1 MKSKLLKYLAKSDN
15 LLSDFGIKKYDYIY
29 EIEYKNIE
37 SKLKKN
43 VLTFNAAIE
52 MIDSFTKK
60 SITKEIIYLRND
72 DVLNIHQEYIEKLKI
87 ERKNYASN
95 CR

>member
-1 MKSKLLKYLAKSDN
+1 MRNELLKYLAESDN

-37 SKLKKN
+37 SKLNKN
-43 VLTFNAAIE
+43 VLTFNVAIE

-60 SITKEIIYLRND
+60 SITKEIMYLTND
-72 DVLNIHQEYIEKLKI
+72 DVLNIHQEYIEKLKLKR
-87 ERKNYASN
+87 ENYASN
-95 CR
+95 FR